1 MPYLAIDPLKLRV
14 LPLSERR
21 NQLHLADEVAKAA
34 VTDSSLE
41 PAVQQQIDK
50 LAEKMLAARD
60 RKSAIMF
67 TYGAHLIKNGA
78 GPLLNR
84 LIEAGLATHLAT
96 QGAGIIHD
104 WEFAFQGNSGESVR
118 DNAPVGIFGAWDETG
133 RYLNL
138 AVLVGAAEGLGLGES
153 IGRMIEEDRI
163 VLPSRK
169 QLRQC
174 VSANPDHPLAAA
186 KADLLCTMKTFGLRK
201 GKLTIPHPFR
211 YCSVPACAYRHHIP
225 FTVHPGIGYDIII
238 NHPMYHGGAMGRAA
252 GHDARIFAASVDRL
266 EGGVH
271 LSIGCAIMSPQ
282 VFEKAFS
289 AVNGVRANEGRE
301 ILSGHHLV
309 IVDLQDGG
317 GWDWSRGEPP
327 STNPAYYLRFCKS
340 FYRMGGTLDYIRCDN
355 RVFLVY
361 LLRSLKL
368 APVARSESGEKTCQ
382 RKVDYGI

>member
-1 MPYLAIDPLKLRV
+1 MPYPAIDPLKLRV
-14 LPLSERR
+14 FPLAQRR
-21 NQLHLADEVAKAA
+21 NLLHLADETAKAA
-34 VTDSSLE
+34 SAPSPSDPEVCR
-41 PAVQQQIDK
+41 QIDQ

-60 RKSAIMF
+60 RKAAIMF

-104 WEFAFQGNSGESVR
+104 WEFSLQGHSGESVR
-118 DNAPVGIFGAWDETG
+118 ENAPAGTFGAWDETG

-138 AVLVGAAEGLGLGES
+138 AVLTGAAEGLGLGES
-153 IGRMIEEDRI
+153 VGQMIEEDRI
-163 VLPSRK
+163 DLPSPAE
-169 QLRQC
+169 LRRHIAC
-174 VSANPDHPLAAA
+174 DPTNLLTAAR
-186 KADLLCTMKTFGLRK
+186 ADLLWTMETFGLSEGSLPIR
-201 GKLTIPHPFR
+201 HPFKF
-211 YCSVPACAYRHHIP
+211 CSVPACAFRHRVS

-252 GHDARIFAASVDRL
+252 ARDARVFAASVDQL

-271 LSIGCAIMSPQ
+271 VSIGCAIMSPQ

-289 AVNGVRANEGRE
+289 AANGLRASEGRN
-301 ILSGHHLV
+301 LLNNHHLA

-340 FYRMGGTLDYIRCDN
+340 FYRMGGTLDYVRCDN
-355 RVFLVY
+355 RAFLTH
-361 LLRSLKL
+361 LLRRL
-368 APVARSESGEKTCQ
+368 
-382 RKVDYGI
+382 GINPEGTE